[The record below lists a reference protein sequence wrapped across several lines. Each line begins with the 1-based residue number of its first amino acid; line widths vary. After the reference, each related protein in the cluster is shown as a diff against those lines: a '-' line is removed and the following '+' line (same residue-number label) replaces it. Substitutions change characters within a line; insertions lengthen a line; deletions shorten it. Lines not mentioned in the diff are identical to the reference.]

1 MNNMN
6 ISTRQHISARFR
18 PAKALGM
25 AAIVCFGLTGVT
37 LPASASTTNQIEA
50 VATVE
55 VVHGFLNKY
64 NVGLS
69 FTNASDCN
77 AKIGQLNLVLQ
88 NLHAQGVTKGNK
100 SITLSCEQTRFVT
113 VQ

>member
-1 MNNMN
+1 MRD
-6 ISTRQHISARFR
+6 ITHSSRQHIAWRRAPSR
-18 PAKALGM
+18 LSGM
-25 AAIVCFGLTGVT
+25 AAIICFGLTAAM
-37 LPASASTTNQIEA
+37 LPASAYSTTKIEA

-69 FTNASDCN
+69 FANANDCN

-100 SITLSCEQTRFVT
+100 SITLSCEEIRSVT
-113 VQ
+113 VR